1 MFLYGKLFG
10 LVEVVLFRLVDLYIV
25 GWSVSVLRL
34 LFVGLLGDVWCI

>member
-34 LFVGLLGDVWCI
+34 LFCWFAW